1 VGTATNVHYGFIRPS
16 PDVDVVMLEE
26 DATRYGAV
34 ETPREG
40 ERYANFLREKRGK
53 YGVDQVLGPKPGRRL
68 RRGYKMSL
76 LGIDVGTTGCKV
88 GVFSEEGCLLASGYE
103 EYDVQRPKPGWAEL
117 DAIEVW
123 AQVKRMISQVVSRS
137 ASDPV
142 KALAVSSLAEATVP
156 VTEDR
161 QVLGPSILN
170 FDARGEEYLE
180 SLSSTLDNEHLYRIN
195 GNTLGNHYGL
205 TKLKWI
211 KEHQPDL
218 YERAHK
224 FLLWGSFVSFMLGVE
239 PVVDYSLANR
249 TLLFDLDREAWSEE
263 ILELAGLDRS
273 KLPDTAPSGTV
284 IGTVS
289 DRMAGELGLPP
300 NVAVVTGAHDQ
311 CANAVG
317 CGVIAEGRAA
327 YGMGTYTCITLVFSK
342 RREPAVMIE
351 RGLNT
356 EHHAAPGRY
365 VSFIANQGGAVV
377 KWFRDTFAAA
387 ERLRAEETG
396 RDLYTDLFAEIPEG
410 PSSIMVLP
418 HFTTT
423 GPPEFISDSCGV
435 VAGLRLETSRGDILK
450 GILEG
455 TTFELKECIES
466 LPPTGIEITDFR
478 AVGGGSKSDAW
489 IQICADIL
497 GRPFVR
503 PKITEAGALGAAII
517 AGVGSGVF
525 SSFEAGVEAMVRLER
540 TFEPDPQQHKCY
552 ESRFER
558 YRRLWPLMGEYL
570 QDLTSLTHLRTAS
583 ALKSHAHR

>member
-1 VGTATNVHYGFIRPS
+1 
-16 PDVDVVMLEE
+16 
-26 DATRYGAV
+26 
-34 ETPREG
+34 
-40 ERYANFLREKRGK
+40 
-53 YGVDQVLGPKPGRRL
+53 
-68 RRGYKMSL
+68 MSL
-76 LGIDVGTTGCKV
+76 LGIDVGTTGCKAA
-88 GVFSEEGCLLASGYE
+88 VFSEEGHVLASAYE
-103 EYDVQRPKPGWAEL
+103 EYDCQRPKSGWAEL
-117 DAIEVW
+117 DAVEVW
-123 AQVKRMISQVVSRS
+123 AKVKRMISEVVSSS

-142 KALAVSSLAEATVP
+142 KTLAVSSLGEAVVP

-180 SLSSTLDNEHLYRIN
+180 SLGSALDNERLYRIN

-224 FLLWGSFVSFMLGVE
+224 FLLWGSFVSFMLGAE

-249 TLLFDLDREAWSEE
+249 TLLFDVDREAWSEE
-263 ILELAGLDRS
+263 LLKLARLDRS

-284 IGTVS
+284 IGMVS
-289 DRMAGELGLPP
+289 EHVAGELGLPS
-300 NVAVVTGAHDQ
+300 NVSIVTGAHDQ
-311 CANAVG
+311 LANAVG
-317 CGVIAEGRAA
+317 CGVIKEGRAV
-327 YGMGTYTCITLVFSK
+327 YGMGTFICITPVFSE

-351 RGLNT
+351 QGLNT
-356 EHHAAPGRY
+356 EHHAVPGKY
-365 VSFIANQGGAVV
+365 VSFIYNQGGSMV
-377 KWFRDTFAAA
+377 KWFRDTFAAV
-387 ERLRAEETG
+387 EHRQAEEG
-396 RDLYTDLFAEIPEG
+396 RRDVYTDLFAEIPQG

-418 HFTTT
+418 HFTIT

-455 TTFELKECIES
+455 TTFDLKECIES
-466 LPPTGIEITDFR
+466 LPPTGIEIVDFR

-503 PKITEAGALGAAII
+503 PRITEAGALGAAII
-517 AGVGSGVF
+517 AGVGDGVF

-540 TFEPDPQQHKCY
+540 TFEPDPQQQQLY
-552 ESRFER
+552 ESRFEM
-558 YRRLWPLMGEYL
+558 YRRLWPLMEEYL
-570 QDLTSLTHLRTAS
+570 RDLAS
-583 ALKSHAHR
+583 EQR

>member
-1 VGTATNVHYGFIRPS
+1 
-16 PDVDVVMLEE
+16 
-26 DATRYGAV
+26 
-34 ETPREG
+34 
-40 ERYANFLREKRGK
+40 
-53 YGVDQVLGPKPGRRL
+53 
-68 RRGYKMSL
+68 MSL
-76 LGIDVGTTGCKV
+76 LGIDVGTTGCKAA
-88 GVFSEEGCLLASGYE
+88 VFSEEGHVLASAYE
-103 EYDVQRPKPGWAEL
+103 EYDCQRPKSGWAEL
-117 DAIEVW
+117 DAAEVW
-123 AQVKRMISQVVSRS
+123 AKVKRMISEVVSSS

-142 KALAVSSLAEATVP
+142 KALAVSSLGEAVVP

-180 SLSSTLDNEHLYRIN
+180 SLSSALDNERLYRIN

-224 FLLWGSFVSFMLGVE
+224 FLLWGSFVSFMLGAE

-249 TLLFDLDREAWSEE
+249 TLLFDVDREAWAEE
-263 ILELAGLDRS
+263 LLKLARLDRS
-273 KLPDTAPSGTV
+273 KLPDTTPSGTV

-289 DRMAGELGLPP
+289 EHVAGELGLPS
-300 NVAVVTGAHDQ
+300 NVSIVTGAHDQ
-311 CANAVG
+311 LANAVG
-317 CGVIAEGRAA
+317 CGVIKEGRAV
-327 YGMGTYTCITLVFSK
+327 YGMGTFICITPVFSE

-356 EHHAAPGRY
+356 EHHAVPGKY
-365 VSFIANQGGAVV
+365 VSFIYNQGGSMV
-377 KWFRDTFAAA
+377 KWFRDTFAAV
-387 ERLRAEETG
+387 EHRQAEEG
-396 RDLYTDLFAEIPEG
+396 RRDVYTDLFAEIPEG

-418 HFTTT
+418 HFTIT

-455 TTFELKECIES
+455 TTFDLKECIES
-466 LPPTGIEITDFR
+466 LPPTGIEIVDFR

-503 PKITEAGALGAAII
+503 PRITEAGALGAAII
-517 AGVGSGVF
+517 AGVGDGVF

-540 TFEPDPQQHKCY
+540 TFEPDSQQHQLY
-552 ESRFER
+552 ESRFEM
-558 YRRLWPLMGEYL
+558 YRRLWPLMEEYL
-570 QDLTSLTHLRTAS
+570 RDLAS
-583 ALKSHAHR
+583 EQR

>member
-1 VGTATNVHYGFIRPS
+1 
-16 PDVDVVMLEE
+16 
-26 DATRYGAV
+26 
-34 ETPREG
+34 
-40 ERYANFLREKRGK
+40 
-53 YGVDQVLGPKPGRRL
+53 
-68 RRGYKMSL
+68 MSL
-76 LGIDVGTTGCKV
+76 LGIDVGTTGCKAA
-88 GVFSEEGCLLASGYE
+88 VFSEEGHVLASAYE
-103 EYDVQRPKPGWAEL
+103 EYDCQRPKSGWAEL
-117 DAIEVW
+117 DAVEVW
-123 AQVKRMISQVVSRS
+123 AKVKRMISEVVSSS

-142 KALAVSSLAEATVP
+142 KALAVSSLGEAVVP

-180 SLSSTLDNEHLYRIN
+180 SLSGALDNERLYRIN

-224 FLLWGSFVSFMLGVE
+224 FLLWGSFVSFMLGAE

-249 TLLFDLDREAWSEE
+249 TLLFDVDREAWSEE
-263 ILELAGLDRS
+263 LLKLARLDRS

-289 DRMAGELGLPP
+289 EHVAGELGLPS
-300 NVAVVTGAHDQ
+300 NVSIVTGAHDQ
-311 CANAVG
+311 LANAVG
-317 CGVIAEGRAA
+317 CGVIKEGRAV
-327 YGMGTYTCITLVFSK
+327 YGMGTFICITPVFSE

-356 EHHAAPGRY
+356 EHHAVPGKY
-365 VSFIANQGGAVV
+365 VSFIYNQGGSMV
-377 KWFRDTFAAA
+377 KWFRDTFAAV
-387 ERLRAEETG
+387 EHRQAEEG
-396 RDLYTDLFAEIPEG
+396 RRDVYTDLFAEIPDG

-418 HFTTT
+418 HFTIT

-455 TTFELKECIES
+455 TTFDLKECIES
-466 LPPTGIEITDFR
+466 LPPTGIEIVDFR

-503 PKITEAGALGAAII
+503 PRITEAGALGAAII
-517 AGVGSGVF
+517 AGVGDGVF

-540 TFEPDPQQHKCY
+540 TFEPDLQQHQLY
-552 ESRFER
+552 ESRFEM
-558 YRRLWPLMGEYL
+558 YGRLWPLMEEYL
-570 QDLTSLTHLRTAS
+570 RDLAS
-583 ALKSHAHR
+583 EQR